1 MTLSELASNNN
12 KVLFTSTPVDEWL
25 TFEFTRGKERLLGI
39 EGRMWICDEGVSI
52 EC

>member
-12 KVLFTSTPVDEWL
+12 KMLFTTTPVDEWL
-25 TFEFTRGKERLLGI
+25 TFEFTRKERLLEI
-39 EGRMWICDEGVSI
+39 KGRMWISDEGISI